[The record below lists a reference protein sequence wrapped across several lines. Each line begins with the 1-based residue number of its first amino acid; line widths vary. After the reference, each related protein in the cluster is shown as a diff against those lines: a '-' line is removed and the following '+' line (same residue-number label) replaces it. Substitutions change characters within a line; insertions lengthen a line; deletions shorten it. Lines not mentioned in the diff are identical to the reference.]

1 MNSPLLKTVGEVC
14 DFVGGSQP
22 AKSFFSSEKLDGYI
36 RLIQIRDYKSDNFKT
51 YIPKDS
57 TKKFCTKDDI
67 MIGRYGPP
75 IFQILRGIEGAYNV
89 ALMKAIPKE
98 NITNDFLYYFLC
110 QEELFNYINALSPRT
125 GGQTGV
131 DVFMLKKYPIRLPS
145 IEVQKQIAKVLSD
158 LDAKIEVNNKINA
171 TLEALAK
178 TIYDYWFVQF
188 DFPCPEALEGQ
199 EHLAGKPYK
208 SSGGKMMYNE
218 ELKREIPEGWEVKP
232 LSKVIEIFDSQR
244 IPLSKSVRETMVGD
258 IPYYGATSI
267 MGYVN
272 DFIFDDDYIL
282 LAEDGSIMD
291 DNGFPIVQFI
301 WGKTWVNNHA
311 HVIQAKN
318 KEHNEFVFQLLKMIP
333 VVLIKTGSIQMKINQ
348 ENLKNHKVLIPTL
361 DLIEKY
367 SKKASVIR
375 KQLINNSEQNQKL
388 AALRDWLLPM
398 LMNGQ
403 VRIEKKE
410 DQEVDLNLAAESAG
424 TFKTK

>member
-22 AKSFFSSEKLDGYI
+22 AKSSFSSEKLDGYI

-145 IEVQKQIAKVLSD
+145 IEDQKQIAKVLSD
-158 LDAKIEVNNKINA
+158 LDAKIEVNNKINQE
-171 TLEALAK
+171 LEALAK

-188 DFPCPEALEGQ
+188 DFPD
-199 EHLAGKPYK
+199 HNGKPYK
-208 SSGGKMMYNE
+208 SSGGKMVYNE
-218 ELKREIPEGWEVKP
+218 ELKREIPEGWEVKELKEIESNIITGKTP
-232 LSKVIEIFDSQR
+232 STKVEENFGGEIPFITIDDIRQNRFIYTAERTLSKQGAETQSNKYLEENDICVSCIGTVGVIGFVGKKSQSNQQINTISSPKEYNRYYLFQYLNDYFNFNTAAKKGAVLSNMNKGEFEAIPVIEPIIDLRQMYFDKVDDVF
-244 IPLSKSVRETMVGD
+244 KS
-258 IPYYGATSI
+258 IS
-267 MGYVN
+267 
-272 DFIFDDDYIL
+272 
-282 LAEDGSIMD
+282 
-291 DNGFPIVQFI
+291 
-301 WGKTWVNNHA
+301 NN
-311 HVIQAKN
+311 
-318 KEHNEFVFQLLKMIP
+318 
-333 VVLIKTGSIQMKINQ
+333 IK
-348 ENLKNHKVLIPTL
+348 
-361 DLIEKY
+361 
-367 SKKASVIR
+367 
-375 KQLINNSEQNQKL
+375 QNQKL

-403 VRIEKKE
+403 VTVGEAKEQLGMVAEDGEKYK
-410 DQEVDLNLAAESAG
+410 
-424 TFKTK
+424 